1 MAVHVFPVTL
11 KIVQTIVAVAAALP
25 VIGPG
30 NPSVMVETTV
40 VFALEI
46 VPFAD
51 EYPVLTNPLLVP
63 IRILLVP
70 AAAKLISLAISVMR
84 LTHGGMS
91 VKLMLVPDGL
101 VTAVPLCSGAPVIPD
116 VPFRVI
122 AISDPYLAN
131 SP

>member
-51 EYPVLTNPLLVP
+51 EYPVLTKPPLVP

-70 AAAKLISLAISVMR
+70 AAAKLISLAIRVIR
-84 LTHGGMS
+84 FTHEGTL

-101 VTAVPLCSGAPVIPD
+101 VTAVPETIGYTLVATP
-116 VPFRVI
+116 
-122 AISDPYLAN
+122 LT
-131 SP
+131 